1 MFEALIQITGTSLMF
16 LTPLVIAYRYGKN
29 QSKGIGLSNEEVA
42 KINKSLENEYPI
54 SLQIEEINYIF
65 KRDFNQSI
73 LQFRSDITD
82 TYEQSSREIASL

>member
-1 MFEALIQITGTSLMF
+1 MAAKT
-16 LTPLVIAYRYGKN
+16 
-29 QSKGIGLSNEEVA
+29 NEEVA

-82 TYEQSSREIASL
+82 AYEQSSREIASL